1 MRINKKIIAL
11 LFLVLLLV
19 LAFYPLPEIEPN
31 RYVERESGVVKTEK
45 VAGENW
51 LKWLYYNPVG
61 EATMFTLIKR
71 KFFSSWYGDMMESPS
86 SAKKIIPFIED
97 YQIEM
102 SIVQNQE
109 YSSFNEFFI
118 RKFKKSAREID
129 STPNVIVS
137 PADGK
142 ILAYAN
148 ISNTDFLIKGCRFDV
163 ESFLDNDELGKK
175 YENGSLI
182 IIRLAPYDYHR
193 FHFPVCG
200 KVSTQV
206 KIDGYLYSVNPIA
219 LQKMIEIFFLNKRE
233 YVSISNQQIGKVIM
247 AEVGATM
254 VGSIIQTYKGDT
266 AIIGNEKGYFKFG
279 GSTIVLLFEK
289 DKINIDEDL
298 INNSVDGFETEV
310 KMGEKI
316 ASFSSMFQH

>member
-1 MRINKKIIAL
+1 MKINKKIIVL
-11 LFLVLLLV
+11 LFLTLLLV
-19 LAFYPLPEIEPN
+19 MAFYPLPQIEPN
-31 RYVERESGVVKTEK
+31 RYVERKSGEVKTEK

-51 LKWLYYNPVG
+51 LQWLYYNPVG

-71 KFFSSWYGDMMESPS
+71 KFFSSWYGDRMDSPS
-86 SAKKIIPFIED
+86 SEKKIMPFIED
-97 YQIEM
+97 YQIDM
-102 SIVQNQE
+102 TIVQSQKYN
-109 YSSFNEFFI
+109 SFNDFFI
-118 RKFKKSAREID
+118 RKLKKNARKID
-129 STPNVIVS
+129 STPNVVVS

-148 ISNTDFLIKGCRFDV
+148 IINDDFLIKGSRFDV
-163 ESFLDNDELGKK
+163 SSFLDNDELGKK

-193 FHFPVCG
+193 FYFPVCG
-200 KVSTQV
+200 EVSPQV
-206 KIDGYLYSVNPIA
+206 KIDGDLYSVNPIA

-254 VGSIIQTYKGDT
+254 VGSIIQTYQGDV
-266 AIIGNEKGYFKFG
+266 AVIGEEKGYFKFG
-279 GSTIVLLFEK
+279 GSTVVLLFEK
-289 DKINIDEDL
+289 DKITIDEDL
-298 INNSVDGFETEV
+298 LNNTAIGLETEV

-316 ASFSSMFQH
+316 ASFSSIFQD